1 MSPAFQILSRS
12 ILPPSSPRTTL
23 VSTLVRSSL
32 SSTSYC
38 PLHQHSRHF
47 SIMTV
52 TSYTSDDSHIKGKD
66 PEDGQVVIHSKQPRT
81 KTQAEI
87 EKEKW
92 VEVHRL
98 AVEVRFNRSL
108 ATLCGTQNRT
118 RPTVSL
124 LSGLELTE
132 AFNLI
137 GQPENVYRP
146 QDRIFGDDRVAPQA
160 SRILLWQCLPSLPL
174 QQRECWRLS

>member
-1 MSPAFQILSRS
+1 MSPAFQALFRS
-12 ILPPSSPRTTL
+12 ILPLSSPRTTP
-23 VSTLVRSSL
+23 VSTVVRSSL
-32 SSTSYC
+32 TSTSHR
-38 PLHQHSRHF
+38 PLHPHSRHF

-52 TSYTSDDSHIKGKD
+52 TSYASDDSHIKDKG
-66 PEDGQVVIHSKQPRT
+66 PEDGQVMIHSKQTRT

-92 VEVHRL
+92 MEAHRL
-98 AVEVRFNRSL
+98 AVEVRFNQSL
-108 ATLCGTQNRT
+108 ATLCGSQSRT

-124 LSGLELTE
+124 FSGLELTE

-146 QDRIFGDDRVAPQA
+146 QDRILGDDRVAPQA
-160 SRILLWQCLPSLPL
+160 SRILLW
-174 QQRECWRLS
+174 